1 MTEDTRMILKEL
13 SKVNECLNRMDDR
26 FDGVDR
32 RLDKVDRRLDKVD
45 DRLDKVDERL
55 DKMDD
60 RFDRMDERL
69 DKMDERFDR
78 MDDRFDRM
86 DDRFD
91 KMDQRVDNLEK
102 TTKGELRA
110 IKMYLENEIEPKISI
125 VAEGHI
131 DLMRKFQKIQVCN
144 EEWEMMKMRVLALER
159 GVREIKA
166 KMDVA

>member
-13 SKVNECLNRMDDR
+13 SKVNERLNRMDDR

-32 RLDKVDRRLDKVD
+32 RLDKVDN
-45 DRLDKVDERL
+45 RL

-60 RFDRMDERL
+60 RFDRMDER
-69 DKMDERFDR
+69 FDR
-78 MDDRFDRM
+78 MDE
-86 DDRFD
+86 RFD

-131 DLMRKFQKIQVCN
+131 DLMRKFRKIQVCK

-159 GVREIKA
+159 GVREIKV

>member
-32 RLDKVDRRLDKVD
+32 RLDQVD
-45 DRLDKVDERL
+45 DRL

-102 TTKGELRA
+102 TTKGDLRA
-110 IKMYLENEIEPKISI
+110 IKMYLENEIQPKISI

>member
-13 SKVNECLNRMDDR
+13 SKVNERLNRMDDR

-32 RLDKVDRRLDKVD
+32 RLDKVDD
-45 DRLDKVDERL
+45 
-55 DKMDD
+55 
-60 RFDRMDERL
+60 RL

-78 MDDRFDRM
+78 MDDRLDKMDERFDRM

>member
-32 RLDKVDRRLDKVD
+32 RLDKVDD
-45 DRLDKVDERL
+45 RL

-69 DKMDERFDR
+69 DKMDE
-78 MDDRFDRM
+78 RFDRM

-159 GVREIKA
+159 GVREIKS

>member
-13 SKVNECLNRMDDR
+13 SKVNERLNRMDDH

-32 RLDKVDRRLDKVD
+32 RLDKVDN
-45 DRLDKVDERL
+45 RL

-60 RFDRMDERL
+60 RFDRMDE
-69 DKMDERFDR
+69 
-78 MDDRFDRM
+78 
-86 DDRFD
+86 RFD

>member
-13 SKVNECLNRMDDR
+13 SKVNERLNRMDDH

-32 RLDKVDRRLDKVD
+32 RLDKVDD
-45 DRLDKVDERL
+45 RL

-69 DKMDERFDR
+69 DKMDE
-78 MDDRFDRM
+78 RFDRM

>member
-1 MTEDTRMILKEL
+1 
-13 SKVNECLNRMDDR
+13 
-26 FDGVDR
+26 
-32 RLDKVDRRLDKVD
+32 
-45 DRLDKVDERL
+45 
-55 DKMDD
+55 MDD
-60 RFDRMDERL
+60 RFDRMDE
-69 DKMDERFDR
+69 
-78 MDDRFDRM
+78 
-86 DDRFD
+86 RFD

>member
-26 FDGVDR
+26 FDGVDS
-32 RLDKVDRRLDKVD
+32 RLDKVD
-45 DRLDKVDERL
+45 DRLDKMDDRF
-55 DKMDD
+55 DRMDD

-69 DKMDERFDR
+69 DKMDE
-78 MDDRFDRM
+78 RFDRM

-159 GVREIKA
+159 GVREIKS

>member
-13 SKVNECLNRMDDR
+13 SKVNERLNRMDDR

-32 RLDKVDRRLDKVD
+32 RLDKVDN
-45 DRLDKVDERL
+45 RL

-60 RFDRMDERL
+60 RFDRMDERF

-131 DLMRKFQKIQVCN
+131 DLMRKFRKIQVCK

>member
-26 FDGVDR
+26 FDGVDS
-32 RLDKVDRRLDKVD
+32 RLDKVD
-45 DRLDKVDERL
+45 DRLDKMDDRF
-55 DKMDD
+55 DRMDD

-69 DKMDERFDR
+69 DKMDE
-78 MDDRFDRM
+78 RFDRM

-144 EEWEMMKMRVLALER
+144 EEWEMMKMRVLAL
-159 GVREIKA
+159 
-166 KMDVA
+166 

>member
-32 RLDKVDRRLDKVD
+32 RLDKVDD
-45 DRLDKVDERL
+45 RL

-131 DLMRKFQKIQVCN
+131 DLMRTFRKIQVCK

>member
-13 SKVNECLNRMDDR
+13 SRVNERLNRMDDR

-32 RLDKVDRRLDKVD
+32 RLDKVDN
-45 DRLDKVDERL
+45 RL

-60 RFDRMDERL
+60 RFDRMDER
-69 DKMDERFDR
+69 FDR
-78 MDDRFDRM
+78 MDE
-86 DDRFD
+86 RFD

-131 DLMRKFQKIQVCN
+131 DLMRKFRKIQVCK

>member
-13 SKVNECLNRMDDR
+13 SKVNERLNRMDDR

-32 RLDKVDRRLDKVD
+32 RLDKVDN
-45 DRLDKVDERL
+45 RL

-60 RFDRMDERL
+60 RFDRMDE
-69 DKMDERFDR
+69 
-78 MDDRFDRM
+78 
-86 DDRFD
+86 RFD

-110 IKMYLENEIEPKISI
+110 IKMQGENEREPKISI

>member
-32 RLDKVDRRLDKVD
+32 RLDKVDERLDKVD
-45 DRLDKVDERL
+45 ERLDKVDERL

-60 RFDRMDERL
+60 GFDRMDERL

-159 GVREIKA
+159 GVREIRA

>member
-13 SKVNECLNRMDDR
+13 SKVNERLNRMDDR

-32 RLDKVDRRLDKVD
+32 RLDKVDD
-45 DRLDKVDERL
+45 RL

-69 DKMDERFDR
+69 DKMDE
-78 MDDRFDRM
+78 RFDRM

-131 DLMRKFQKIQVCN
+131 DLMRKFRKIQVCK

>member
-45 DRLDKVDERL
+45 ERLDKVDERL

>member
-32 RLDKVDRRLDKVD
+32 RLDKVDN
-45 DRLDKVDERL
+45 RL

-60 RFDRMDERL
+60 RFDRMDER
-69 DKMDERFDR
+69 FDR
-78 MDDRFDRM
+78 MDE
-86 DDRFD
+86 RFD

-131 DLMRKFQKIQVCN
+131 DLMRKFRKIQVCK

>member
-32 RLDKVDRRLDKVD
+32 
-45 DRLDKVDERL
+45 RL

-131 DLMRKFQKIQVCN
+131 DLMRKFRKIQVCK

>member
-13 SKVNECLNRMDDR
+13 SKVNERLNRMDDR

-32 RLDKVDRRLDKVD
+32 RLDKVDN
-45 DRLDKVDERL
+45 RL

-60 RFDRMDERL
+60 RFDRMDE
-69 DKMDERFDR
+69 
-78 MDDRFDRM
+78 
-86 DDRFD
+86 RFD

-131 DLMRKFQKIQVCN
+131 DLMRKFRKIQVCK

>member
-1 MTEDTRMILKEL
+1 MSEDTKMIMEEL
-13 SKVNECLNRMDDR
+13 AKIH
-26 FDGVDR
+26 G
-32 RLDKVDRRLDKVD
+32 RL
-45 DRLDKVDERL
+45 E
-55 DKMDD
+55 KMDG
-60 RFDRMDERL
+60 RL
-69 DKMDERFDR
+69 
-78 MDDRFDRM
+78 DRM

>member
-32 RLDKVDRRLDKVD
+32 RLDKVDERLDKVD
-45 DRLDKVDERL
+45 ERLDKVDERL

-125 VAEGHI
+125 VDEGHI

-144 EEWEMMKMRVLALER
+144 DEWEMMKMRVLALER
-159 GVREIKA
+159 GVREIRA

>member
-13 SKVNECLNRMDDR
+13 SKVNERLNRMDDR

-32 RLDKVDRRLDKVD
+32 CLDKVDN
-45 DRLDKVDERL
+45 RL

-60 RFDRMDERL
+60 RFDRMDER
-69 DKMDERFDR
+69 FDR
-78 MDDRFDRM
+78 MDE
-86 DDRFD
+86 RFD

-102 TTKGELRA
+102 ATKGELRA

>member
-13 SKVNECLNRMDDR
+13 SKVNERLNRMDDR

-32 RLDKVDRRLDKVD
+32 RLDKVDD
-45 DRLDKVDERL
+45 RL

-60 RFDRMDERL
+60 RFDRMDE
-69 DKMDERFDR
+69 
-78 MDDRFDRM
+78 
-86 DDRFD
+86 RFD

>member
-13 SKVNECLNRMDDR
+13 SKVNERLNRMDDR

-32 RLDKVDRRLDKVD
+32 RLDKVDN
-45 DRLDKVDERL
+45 
-55 DKMDD
+55 
-60 RFDRMDERL
+60 RL

-78 MDDRFDRM
+78 MDE
-86 DDRFD
+86 RFD

-131 DLMRKFQKIQVCN
+131 DLMRKFRKIQVCK

>member
-32 RLDKVDRRLDKVD
+32 RLDKVDD
-45 DRLDKVDERL
+45 RL

-125 VAEGHI
+125 GAEGHI

>member
-13 SKVNECLNRMDDR
+13 SKVNE
-26 FDGVDR
+26 
-32 RLDKVDRRLDKVD
+32 RLDKVDN
-45 DRLDKVDERL
+45 RL

-60 RFDRMDERL
+60 RFDRMDE
-69 DKMDERFDR
+69 
-78 MDDRFDRM
+78 
-86 DDRFD
+86 RFD

-131 DLMRKFQKIQVCN
+131 DLMRKFRKIQVCK

>member
-32 RLDKVDRRLDKVD
+32 RLDKVDD
-45 DRLDKVDERL
+45 RL

-131 DLMRKFQKIQVCN
+131 DLMRKFRKIQVCK

-159 GVREIKA
+159 GVHEIKA

>member
-32 RLDKVDRRLDKVD
+32 RLDKV
-45 DRLDKVDERL
+45 
-55 DKMDD
+55 
-60 RFDRMDERL
+60 DERL

-159 GVREIKA
+159 GVREIRA

>member
-32 RLDKVDRRLDKVD
+32 
-45 DRLDKVDERL
+45 RLDKVDERL

-159 GVREIKA
+159 GVREIRA

>member
-1 MTEDTRMILKEL
+1 MTEETRMILKEL
-13 SKVNECLNRMDDR
+13 SKVNERLNRMDDR

-32 RLDKVDRRLDKVD
+32 RLDKVDN
-45 DRLDKVDERL
+45 RL

-60 RFDRMDERL
+60 RFDRMDE
-69 DKMDERFDR
+69 
-78 MDDRFDRM
+78 
-86 DDRFD
+86 RFD

>member
-13 SKVNECLNRMDDR
+13 SKVNERLNRMNDR

-32 RLDKVDRRLDKVD
+32 RLDKVDD
-45 DRLDKVDERL
+45 RL

-69 DKMDERFDR
+69 DKMDE
-78 MDDRFDRM
+78 RFDRM

>member
-1 MTEDTRMILKEL
+1 M
-13 SKVNECLNRMDDR
+13 SKVNERLNRMDDR

-32 RLDKVDRRLDKVD
+32 RLDKVDD
-45 DRLDKVDERL
+45 RL

-78 MDDRFDRM
+78 MDDRFD
-86 DDRFD
+86 

-102 TTKGELRA
+102 TTNGELRA